1 MLHAPN
7 FSFPRCKCDKLLQHV
22 KVGPAN
28 MESNVLSNG
37 ILWGPLAFLLFIGV
51 DASENRFALILVP
64 GR

>member
-1 MLHAPN
+1 
-7 FSFPRCKCDKLLQHV
+7 
-22 KVGPAN
+22 

-37 ILWGPLAFLLFIGV
+37 ILCGPLAFLLFIGV